1 MPPSITLRDVAHVL
15 LLAAALVTYGI
26 SLVSS
31 AVTAQAAEVSRAE
44 RD

>member
-1 MPPSITLRDVAHVL
+1 MPPSITLRDIAYVL

-31 AVTAQAAEVSRAE
+31 AVTVQAAEVSSTE
-44 RD
+44 RS